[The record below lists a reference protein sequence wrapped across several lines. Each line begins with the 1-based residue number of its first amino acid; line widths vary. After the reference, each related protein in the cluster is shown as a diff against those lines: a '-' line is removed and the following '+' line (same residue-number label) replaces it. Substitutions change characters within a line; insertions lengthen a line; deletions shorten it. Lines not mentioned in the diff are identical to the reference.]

1 MTTII
6 EIDIDLS
13 SNFILPAKYTDAK
26 NLNKTQNKSL
36 SRERKNNS
44 LVLIFNYAF
53 YSDNL
58 YIHKR
63 SHVLFIQRSP
73 MLTACKTIVQYHN
86 QHMDIDTSRKRR
98 LPSSQG
104 RLMSPFYS
112 HTNFPPLPPLPTL
125 LAITNLFSM
134 SVSQSFQEGYTNGI
148 IQYVTFGICFFI
160 QHNSL
165 EIHPSCCMY
174 QQFVP
179 FY

>member
-44 LVLIFNYAF
+44 LALIFNYAF

-63 SHVLFIQRSP
+63 SHVLFIQ
-73 MLTACKTIVQYHN
+73 
-86 QHMDIDTSRKRR
+86 
-98 LPSSQG
+98 
-104 RLMSPFYS
+104 
-112 HTNFPPLPPLPTL
+112 
-125 LAITNLFSM
+125 
-134 SVSQSFQEGYTNGI
+134 
-148 IQYVTFGICFFI
+148 
-160 QHNSL
+160 
-165 EIHPSCCMY
+165 
-174 QQFVP
+174 
-179 FY
+179 